1 MLGLG
6 ITSFS
11 VSAAG
16 LPEIKKV
23 IRIVPYDEARIAAAE
38 ALAATTPN
46 EVVTSLTRHFA
57 RFLDL
62 SLFATRWNLPVS
74 L

>member
-1 MLGLG
+1 
-6 ITSFS
+6 
-11 VSAAG
+11 
-16 LPEIKKV
+16 
-23 IRIVPYDEARIAAAE
+23 VPYAEARVAAAE

-74 L
+74 P